1 MNVVSTEGRKEIE
14 ADARRRAIVEATER
28 LLTERDV
35 EDTSME
41 VIADAV
47 GYTRR
52 TLYAY
57 FSGRDEILLLV
68 LVRDLERRWREQQ
81 QDLAEA
87 ETGLAK
93 LQTWARTLYAHSHT
107 HPHTIR
113 LQAYWDFKGVDRSTI
128 GRSALDRFE
137 RLNDE
142 LADGLRRIFAL
153 GIGDGSLRSDLEVDL
168 CISQFLYTLR
178 IVIHRALSPGYSF
191 TSHEPDVYVDHF
203 IDLLCRGFVPE
214 RNTHGA

>member
-1 MNVVSTEGRKEIE
+1 MSVDCAETRREFEVE
-14 ADARRRAIVEATER
+14 ARRRAIVEATER
-28 LLTERDV
+28 LLAERDV

-41 VIADAV
+41 VIAEAV

-81 QDLAEA
+81 RHLTEV
-87 ETGLAK
+87 ETGIFK
-93 LQTWARTLYAHSHT
+93 LQTWARTLYAHSRA
-107 HPHTIR
+107 HPHTVR
-113 LQAYWDFKGVDRSTI
+113 LQAYWDFRGIDRIAI
-128 GRSALDRFE
+128 GSATLARFE
-137 RLNDE
+137 ELNNE
-142 LADGLRRIFAL
+142 LADGLRQIFAL
-153 GIGDGSLRSDLEVDL
+153 GIGDGSLRPELEVDL

-191 TSHEPDVYVDHF
+191 VSHDPDVYVDHF
-203 IDLLCRGFVPE
+203 IDLLTRGLTPE
-214 RNTHGA
+214 RTPHGT